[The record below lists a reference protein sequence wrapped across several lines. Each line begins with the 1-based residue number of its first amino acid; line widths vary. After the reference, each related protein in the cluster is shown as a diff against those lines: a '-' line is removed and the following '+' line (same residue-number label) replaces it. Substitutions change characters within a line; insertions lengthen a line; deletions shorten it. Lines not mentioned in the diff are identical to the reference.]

1 MALGASA
8 GIVNYAIQTKNELY
22 ASYMP
27 FITGGGLFVKS
38 TKEHKLGDEIFVVLS
53 LLDESE
59 KFPIVGKVV
68 WVNPKALHNNKPQ
81 GVGIQ
86 FKENETTGRVKLFIE
101 QQLTG
106 LLNSDK
112 PTYTM

>member
-8 GIVNYAIQTKNELY
+8 GIMNYAIHSKDELY

-27 FITGGGLFVKS
+27 FIKNGGLFIKT
-38 TKEHKLGDEIFVVLS
+38 TKEHQLGEELFVVLS
-53 LLDESE
+53 LLEESE

-68 WVNPKALHNNKPQ
+68 WINPKALHNNKPQ
-81 GVGIQ
+81 GVGLQ
-86 FKENETTGRVKLFIE
+86 FKENETTGRVKLFVE